1 MGNIIETAIYSA
13 AGKLFLFFVIV
24 PVGIIFLGYVLH
36 DRKDHSG
43 TAEKIGPT
51 Y

>member
-24 PVGIIFLGYVLH
+24 PVGIIFLGYVIYMIVKIIQEL
-36 DRKDHSG
+36 RK
-43 TAEKIGPT
+43 K
-51 Y
+51 